1 MTDCLFC
8 KIALGEIPADVVYQ
22 DKDML
27 AFRDIDAQA
36 PVHVLVIP
44 RRHLAG
50 FSDASEDDA
59 DLLGKL
65 CLTAA
70 RVASREG
77 IEHSGFRCVVNSG
90 PDANQSVHHLHMHVL
105 GGRAMTWPPG

>member
-8 KIALGEIPADVVYQ
+8 KIALGELPTDVVYQ
-22 DKDML
+22 DAEVV
-27 AFRDIDAQA
+27 AFRDIDPQA

-44 RRHLAG
+44 RRHVTG
-50 FSDASEDDA
+50 FSDASEADA
-59 DLLGKL
+59 SLLGKL

-70 RVASREG
+70 RVASMEG
-77 IEHSGFRCVVNSG
+77 IEESGYRTVVNSG

-105 GGRAMTWPPG
+105 GGRPMTWPPG